1 MEKLANKIALSSIIK
16 AAADLTDILERTGEI
31 VGPAADAVGLDD
43 LSDVQKGMAAAA
55 LLAAPAVGAAASRRG
70 PGNGALQGTLTAG
83 GALAGYN
90 AGKLASEKLDDTNLD
105 DYLGKPGLQVLKAI
119 AQIGGTA
126 AGGYGGFK
134 AGERLWLG

>member
-43 LSDVQKGMAAAA
+43 LSDAQKGMAAAA

-105 DYLGKPGLQVLKAI
+105 AYLGKPGLQVLKAF

>member
-1 MEKLANKIALSSIIK
+1 MEKLANKLALSSIIK

-43 LSDVQKGMAAAA
+43 LSDAQKGLAAAA

-105 DYLGKPGLQVLKAI
+105 DYLGKPGLQVLKAL
-119 AQIGGTA
+119 AHIGGTA

>member
-1 MEKLANKIALSSIIK
+1 MTCLTPKGNGCRCSSGCSG
-16 AAADLTDILERTGEI
+16 RG
-31 VGPAADAVGLDD
+31 
-43 LSDVQKGMAAAA
+43 
-55 LLAAPAVGAAASRRG
+55 GAAASRRG

-105 DYLGKPGLQVLKAI
+105 AYLGKPGLQVLKAI

>member
-1 MEKLANKIALSSIIK
+1 MEKLANKIALSSLIK

-31 VGPAADAVGLDD
+31 
-43 LSDVQKGMAAAA
+43 
-55 LLAAPAVGAAASRRG
+55 VGAAASRRG

-105 DYLGKPGLQVLKAI
+105 DYLGKPGLQVLKAL

-126 AGGYGGFK
+126 VGGYGGFK